1 MWAAGGHLGRGIQST
16 LLQAR
21 VTAHVEDMDLGILYL
36 LPLENPI
43 TLAEEISTLDLLS
56 GGRLT
61 VAVAQGW
68 REFQFKAFGLEPR
81 ERLSRFLETL
91 EVMKQLWTQD
101 NVSFHGRHHQI
112 EVDRPISRPVQQP
125 YPRLL
130 VAANADRGVRRTA
143 RIADGWLI
151 STRATMPTIE
161 HQAGVYRQALEES
174 GNKGTIWAWREAY
187 VATSRQ
193 RAMEIIRPAVE
204 EMYADRASLGHAR
217 DLPEA
222 DRIDVPFEQILENR
236 FIIGSPEE
244 CVQEI
249 KRYEELGVETIIMR
263 VQWPGMAQEQAL
275 EAIRLMGREVIP
287 QFA

>member
-1 MWAAGGHLGRGIQST
+1 
-16 LLQAR
+16 
-21 VTAHVEDMDLGILYL
+21 MDLGTLYL
-36 LPLENPI
+36 LPMENPI
-43 TLAEEISTLDLLS
+43 TLAEEISTLDLFS

-68 REFQFKAFGLEPR
+68 REFQFKAFGLEPK

-101 NVSFHGRHHQI
+101 VVNFHGRHLNI
-112 EVDRPISRPVQQP
+112 EVDRPIARPVQRP

-130 VAANADRGVRRTA
+130 VAANADRGIQRTA

-161 HQAGVYRQALEES
+161 HQAGVYRQALKES
-174 GNKGTIWAWREAY
+174 GNNGIIWAWREAY
-187 VATSRQ
+187 VATSKR
-193 RAMEIIRPAVE
+193 RAMEIIRASVE
-204 EMYADRASLGHAR
+204 AMYADRASLGHAR

-222 DRIDVPFEQILENR
+222 DRIDMPFEQILENR

-249 KRYEELGVETIIMR
+249 KRYEAQGIETIIMR
-263 VQWPGMAQEQAL
+263 VQWPGMSQEQAL
-275 EAIRLMGREVIP
+275 DAIRLMGREVIP
-287 QFA
+287 QFV